1 VQLCA
6 EHDKE
11 TFPAWCAQQDI
22 EFVTYLNNRF
32 AVVRSKDV
40 NAGKLSAFCFS
51 TPVRV
56 ADQHLAFNTNTIL
69 VQLKSGMEQA
79 FVHALNSTLKLN
91 KHPFIP

>member
-1 VQLCA
+1 MKQLILIALLFSSIFSFAQEKVYAVQLCA
-6 EHDKE
+6 ERDKE

-32 AVVRSKDV
+32 AVVRTKDA

-69 VQLKSGMEQA
+69 V
-79 FVHALNSTLKLN
+79 N
-91 KHPFIP
+91 